1 MCVAA
6 LFFGTQPANVKQ
18 VRACDPLPWLTRS
31 PTYSLLPFIGY
42 LYSGCTSRRT
52 CQALENRA
60 HGVLTRRS
68 CPLTSSR
75 DTHQVFRC
83 VASMPVVT
91 LSPLSLPRPS
101 LARTV
106 QLVFG
111 SLAAAGA
118 MKPFDLVIPKLFA
131 GINTYVSRAEEVR
144 TSVHSQYKK
153 AKTGLV
159 RRRQELVRALS
170 PRYKGREEEV
180 KAAAVG

>member
-1 MCVAA
+1 
-6 LFFGTQPANVKQ
+6 
-18 VRACDPLPWLTRS
+18 
-31 PTYSLLPFIGY
+31 
-42 LYSGCTSRRT
+42 
-52 CQALENRA
+52 
-60 HGVLTRRS
+60 
-68 CPLTSSR
+68 
-75 DTHQVFRC
+75 
-83 VASMPVVT
+83 MPVVT
-91 LSPLSLPRPS
+91 LCPLSLPRPS
-101 LARTV
+101 LARAM

-118 MKPFDLVIPKLFA
+118 MKPFDLVIPKLFE

-144 TSVHSQYKK
+144 TSVHSQYRK